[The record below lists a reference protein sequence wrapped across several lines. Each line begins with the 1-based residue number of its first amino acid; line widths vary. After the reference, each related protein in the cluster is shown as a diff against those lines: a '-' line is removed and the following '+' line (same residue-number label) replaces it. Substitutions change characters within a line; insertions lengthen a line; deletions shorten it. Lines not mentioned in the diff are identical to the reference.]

1 MKSGTV
7 HIGVDVSKEKLDIY
21 VPAKKEGSRPLTK
34 EVDNNINGFRELR
47 DLARKAKATVCVEP
61 TGGYE
66 LELIAF
72 MHKFD
77 VPVAYTDALRVWQ
90 FARAEGSL
98 SKNDAIDAALISRFA
113 DKIGVRVLEAQEVEA
128 VELKRKAKFRQTMV
142 DSRTAMIN
150 RLETE
155 IDPEMKALLKEQIR
169 LAGRIIDK
177 AEKLCLDTV
186 KKNERMDSLR
196 ERFTTIGGVGD
207 LTAISILSS
216 LPEIGTLS
224 DGKLNRLV
232 GIAPEEKQSGTK
244 EWQRRIWGGRKDV
257 RNALYMA
264 AVASIKWN
272 AILGGYYH
280 KKRAEGHPHKWAI
293 VPTMRKLLS
302 LLNRIARDPGFIPM
316 PEPESTKQNANVG
329 RRKKAA

>member
-1 MKSGTV
+1 MKSDTV

-34 EVDNNINGFRELR
+34 EVDNDIKGFRELR

-77 VPVAYTDALRVWQ
+77 VAVAYTDALRVRQ
-90 FARAEGSL
+90 FARAEGNL
-98 SKNDAIDAALISRFA
+98 SKNDTIDAALISRFA
-113 DKIGVRVLEAQEVEA
+113 DKIGVRVLEQQEVEA
-128 VELKRKAKFRQTMV
+128 VELKRKAKFRQTMM

-155 IDPEMKALLKEQIR
+155 VDPEMKALLKEQVKNMDMVI
-169 LAGRIIDK
+169 GK
-177 AEKLCLDTV
+177 AERICLETV
-186 KKNERMDSLR
+186 EKDERMNALR
-196 ERFTTIGGVGD
+196 ERFTQVGGVGD
-207 LTAISILSS
+207 LTAISILAG
-216 LPEIGTLS
+216 LPEIGRLP
-224 DGKLNRLV
+224 DAKLNRLV
-232 GIAPEEKQSGTK
+232 GIAPEERQSGTK

-264 AVASIKWN
+264 CIASITWN
-272 AILGGYYH
+272 SILGKYYH
-280 KKRAEGHPHKWAI
+280 KKRDEGHLHKWAI

-302 LLNRIARDPGFIPM
+302 LLNRIARDPSFVPR
-316 PEPESTKQNANVG
+316 PEPESTKRNANVG
-329 RRKKAA
+329 RKRKAA